1 MVISVFVVSVGVI
14 SKLRKDVASCT
25 RPRDVTDIYMI
36 YIYVHNYNEHWV
48 LARDV
53 PSTSPSHGG
62 NSGAH
67 GEPYS
72 KHICGFSTF
81 MSHILAQRASH
92 RIRKR
97 NYKFAWQAAGWWV
110 VALVRGEKRAVL
122 LIHNLIITP

>member
-1 MVISVFVVSVGVI
+1 MVTSVFAQSVGVI

-25 RPRDVTDIYMI
+25 RTCDVTDIYIYDLYMTYI
-36 YIYVHNYNEHWV
+36 YIYNYNEHWV

-53 PSTSPSHGG
+53 PSTSPSHGD

-81 MSHILAQRASH
+81 MSHLLTKPANMISDST
-92 RIRKR
+92 
-97 NYKFAWQAAGWWV
+97 
-110 VALVRGEKRAVL
+110 LVIKAK
-122 LIHNLIITP
+122 